1 MRLPEFLTRL
11 SPVGETLD
19 ALNAGEQA
27 LAAETEVRN
36 ACLSVSTAGEEGIAL
51 WERDYGLSP
60 QGDMESRRAR
70 ILAALLGGQTMTRPY
85 LRLLA
90 RMLGNADGIAIDE
103 DFDADCV
110 TLYVL
115 YDGRAPEST
124 ALLEEA
130 LNGQQPSQ
138 LTVSVV
144 PAMTLRGSLRRYHA
158 LVGKVFLT
166 LSDRV

>member
-19 ALNAGEQA
+19 ALDAGEQA
-27 LAAETEVRN
+27 LAAGVEERN
-36 ACLSVSTAGEEGIAL
+36 ACLSVATAGEAGLAL
-51 WERDYGLSP
+51 WERDYGLP
-60 QGDMESRRAR
+60 QQGDTEARRACIR
-70 ILAALLGGQTMTRPY
+70 AALLGGQTMTRPY

-90 RMLGNADGIAIDE
+90 RVLGNADGAAVEE
-103 DFDADCV
+103 DFAADRV
-110 TLYVL
+110 TLYAL
-115 YDGRAPEST
+115 YDERVPERVT
-124 ALLEEA
+124 ALQEA
-130 LNGQQPSQ
+130 LAWQQPGQ

-144 PAMTLRGSLRRYHA
+144 PVMAVRGSLRRYHA